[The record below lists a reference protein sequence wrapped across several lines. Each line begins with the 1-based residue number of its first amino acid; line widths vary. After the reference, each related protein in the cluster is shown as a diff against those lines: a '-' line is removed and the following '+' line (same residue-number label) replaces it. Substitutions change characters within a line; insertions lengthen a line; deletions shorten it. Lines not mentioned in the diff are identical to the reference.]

1 MALST
6 DISTSEVAPKTSHI
20 LALPDEILKE
30 ICSQCFQSDWI
41 CLSLVCKRFRDLA
54 AAQLYRNF
62 HIVFPDEDDPYFD
75 SPIDGLA
82 GGLETFV
89 ASEYN
94 YAKHLRELSLDTL
107 SIGDRAELAY
117 KPYLASVSCGKFMNT
132 LLLLTLRKAES
143 LDTFRWNIRVELSR
157 QVYKAL
163 HNIKSLRHLHLRLQ
177 AGTSIYQIPP
187 PLPNSNVQQSEY
199 DAVTTPVTQWANS
212 TSTLFDPATAYGPPP
227 VPMSFPSLKSSL
239 KNKPPKKSSITK
251 EPPTIEGFKNL
262 ESLSVLD
269 MDSLDVVKE
278 IQVCVRNS
286 SSTLRKMKLSFSDSL
301 AMQARK
307 PCTDVELDES
317 EDDEFQVMPI
327 SLSATYDDNGPA
339 KAFQAQEERRI
350 QELVLG
356 RIFEIESPR
365 TKISRLSI
373 EDKKE
378 DKKEETKKGDS
389 EEQPVTDHGQH
400 FIENVN
406 RVFER
411 MVAHVN
417 GTSGFTSIE
426 QQDALD
432 AIAKAAR
439 TYVNSEESKSRPKTS
454 SKDLPTDDRLHSLPR
469 THELG
474 PDMEKSDEYEP
485 LTFERKPHSSIPKDS
500 SYEANPD
507 DIDIEIPE
515 EQLTTEFQRIIEI
528 TSTDICSQNGP
539 YNPTEVSI
547 FTPNSIEL
555 NSTTPELNTSGM
567 EDIGSERREHTN
579 KLYKGIHT
587 GVIATGDNRPDKER
601 EHSEGTDRNVEEAP
615 HDNAVPTD
623 VITKEKDTL
632 LSNANTYVRDTR
644 GIGLHSLS
652 IHLIPIKASV
662 LGKAIDLHSLKRIT
676 LLNVGEQKK
685 FWAMMAKENSLKP
698 LPLQKV
704 FTDDVSLQFLHLISQ
719 LDCVREVFLLQ
730 RSPKYK
736 PESFAPNPGTT
747 IEQIRHF
754 VLKKHMHSLRRL
766 MIKNQADSSWDVDE
780 KTIQHIC
787 RRGKVLEEL
796 AVIMGMR
803 AIHTLIQRIAGLA
816 NLRALQLISFR
827 TEDTCLSVMRET
839 RRFIVDALSFHPEL
853 KLEWLALGD
862 DERAVRIVR
871 KPGVPRKSR
880 ADSKKEKDKKQASS
894 SNQNYSN
901 SGLFPVAPVEWGAT
915 SDSDEY
921 DDDDPLL
928 RVKLE
933 LVEPFSFYDVFGV
946 RIFKKEI
953 VKGRL

>member
-6 DISTSEVAPKTSHI
+6 SISSTQLNPRASNI
-20 LALPDEILKE
+20 LDLPDEILKE

-41 CLSLVCKRFRDLA
+41 CLSLVCRRFRDLA

-89 ASEYN
+89 ASDYN
-94 YAKHLRELSLDTL
+94 YAKHLREFSLDTL
-107 SIGDRAELAY
+107 SIGERAELAY

-132 LLLLTLRKAES
+132 LLLLTLRKARS

-177 AGTSIYQIPP
+177 AGASLYQIPP
-187 PLPNSNVQQSEY
+187 PLPNSNVQHSEY
-199 DAVTTPVTQWANS
+199 DATVTPVPQWANPN
-212 TSTLFDPATAYGPPP
+212 TNLLDPVTVYGPPP
-227 VPMSFPSLKSSL
+227 VPMSSSL
-239 KNKPPKKSSITK
+239 GLKPSWRNKPPKKSSVAK

-269 MDSLDVVKE
+269 MDSLDVVRE

-307 PCTDVELDES
+307 PCADAELDES

-327 SLSATYDDNGPA
+327 SLTAPYDDNGPA
-339 KAFQAQEERRI
+339 KAFQAQEERKL

-356 RIFEIESPR
+356 RIFEIEPSHV
-365 TKISRLSI
+365 KASRLPI
-373 EDKKE
+373 EVKKE
-378 DKKEETKKGDS
+378 DTKKGSS
-389 EEQPVTDHGQH
+389 EEQSVSDHGQH
-400 FIENVN
+400 FIDNVN

-432 AIAKAAR
+432 AIAKAAKK
-439 TYVNSEESKSRPKTS
+439 YVNSEESKSKTGPS
-454 SKDLPTDDRLHSLPR
+454 SKDLPNDDGSHSLPNV
-469 THELG
+469 HELG
-474 PDMEKSDEYEP
+474 LDMDKPEESQP
-485 LTFERKPHSSIPKDS
+485 LNFERKPHSSIPKDS
-500 SYEANPD
+500 LYDANPD
-507 DIDIEIPE
+507 DIDIEVPE
-515 EQLTTEFQRIIEI
+515 EQLTAEFQRIIEI
-528 TSTDICSQNGP
+528 TSTDIGLQNGP
-539 YNPTEVSI
+539 FNPTEVSTFPLDAI
-547 FTPNSIEL
+547 ERNSAVPTPNAS
-555 NSTTPELNTSGM
+555 SM
-567 EDIGSERREHTN
+567 EDKECEWREYADKLSKGTHTAV
-579 KLYKGIHT
+579 LP
-587 GVIATGDNRPDKER
+587 ADDNHPDKDQ
-601 EHSEGTDRNVEEAP
+601 EHLECTDRGVEEAA
-615 HDNAVPTD
+615 HDNAVQISAT
-623 VITKEKDTL
+623 TNEKAAL
-632 LSNANTYVRDTR
+632 LSNVNKYARDTR

-652 IHLIPIKASV
+652 IHLIPIRASV

-685 FWAMMAKENSLKP
+685 FWAMMMKENSLKP
-698 LPLQKV
+698 LPLRKV
-704 FTDDVSLQFLHLISQ
+704 FTDDVCLQFLHLVSQ
-719 LDCVREVFLLQ
+719 LDCVREVFMLQ

-747 IEQIRHF
+747 IEQIRNF
-754 VLKKHMHSLRRL
+754 VLKKHMHSLKRL

-803 AIHTLIQRIAGLA
+803 AIHTLIQRIAGLT

-871 KPGVPRKSR
+871 KPGV
-880 ADSKKEKDKKQASS
+880 SKKPRVGLKKDKQQVPG
-894 SNQNYSN
+894 SNQDYVGN
-901 SGLFPVAPVEWGAT
+901 GLFPVAPIGWGAT
-915 SDSDEY
+915 SDSDDDE
-921 DDDDPLL
+921 DDDPLL

-933 LVEPFSFYDVFGV
+933 LVEPFSFYDIFDI

-953 VKGRL
+953 VSGRL

>member
-1 MALST
+1 MALNTS
-6 DISTSEVAPKTSHI
+6 ISVPPAAPKASNI
-20 LALPDEILKE
+20 LDLPDEILKE

-41 CLSLVCKRFRDLA
+41 RLSLVCRRFRDLA

-89 ASEYN
+89 ASDYN

-132 LLLLTLRKAES
+132 LLLLTLRKAQS

-157 QVYKAL
+157 PVYKAL

-177 AGTSIYQIPP
+177 AGSSIHQIPP
-187 PLPNSNVQQSEY
+187 PFSDSNVQHSEY
-199 DAVTTPVTQWANS
+199 DAMVMPVSQWTNSNS
-212 TSTLFDPATAYGPPP
+212 TLLDPVVAYGPPP
-227 VPMSFPSLKSSL
+227 ATSSL
-239 KNKPPKKSSITK
+239 SLGYKPSWRNKPLKKPSTAK
-251 EPPTIEGFKNL
+251 EPLTIEGFRNL

-269 MDSLDVVKE
+269 IDSLDVITEV
-278 IQVCVRNS
+278 QVCVRNS
-286 SSTLRKMKLSFSDSL
+286 SSTLRKVKLSFSDSL

-307 PCTDVELDES
+307 PCTDAELDES

-327 SLSATYDDNGPA
+327 SLSANYDDNGPA
-339 KAFQAQEERRI
+339 KAFQAQEERKL

-356 RIFEIESPR
+356 RIFEVEPSH
-365 TKISRLSI
+365 TKNTRSST

-378 DKKEETKKGDS
+378 TTKKEDY
-389 EEQPVTDHGQH
+389 EEQPVSDNGQNFIDH
-400 FIENVN
+400 VN

-417 GTSGFTSIE
+417 GTSGFTSVE

-432 AIAKAAR
+432 AIAKAAKK
-439 TYVNSEESKSRPKTS
+439 YVTSEESKSKSGPS
-454 SKDLPTDDRLHSLPR
+454 SGDLPTNDGLHSLPKD
-469 THELG
+469 HELG
-474 PDMEKSDEYEP
+474 LDIDKPDESQSQSQSLNFGLKP
-485 LTFERKPHSSIPKDS
+485 LPSLPKDT
-500 SYEANPD
+500 YDANPE

-515 EQLTTEFQRIIEI
+515 EQLTAEFQRIVEI
-528 TSTDICSQNGP
+528 ASIDTVP
-539 YNPTEVSI
+539 PKELFNPTEVSTI
-547 FTPNSIEL
+547 PSNATEPNDVVRV
-555 NSTTPELNTSGM
+555 PNT
-567 EDIGSERREHTN
+567 EDI
-579 KLYKGIHT
+579 
-587 GVIATGDNRPDKER
+587 
-601 EHSEGTDRNVEEAP
+601 RNVETEREDYANRFSKETRIAICGVDDDRQDKSRQ
-615 HDNAVPTD
+615 HLECTGCDVEDVACDNAVQTD
-623 VITKEKDTL
+623 SLTTNGTETH
-632 LSNANTYVRDTR
+632 LSNVNKYARDTR

-685 FWAMMAKENSLKP
+685 FWVMMMKENSLRP
-698 LPLQKV
+698 LPLRKV
-704 FTDDVSLQFLHLISQ
+704 FTDDVCLQFLHLISQ
-719 LDCVREVFLLQ
+719 LDCVKEVFMLQ

-747 IEQIRHF
+747 IEQIRNF
-754 VLKKHMHSLRRL
+754 VLKKHMHSLKRL

-780 KTIQHIC
+780 KTMQHIC

-803 AIHTLIQRIAGLA
+803 AIHTLIQRIAGLT

-871 KPGVPRKSR
+871 KSGVPRKSK
-880 ADSKKEKDKKQASS
+880 ASSNKDKKPVPS
-894 SNQNYSN
+894 SNQDYVGN
-901 SGLFPVAPVEWGAT
+901 GLFPIAPVEWGAT
-915 SDSDEY
+915 SESDED

-933 LVEPFSFYDVFGV
+933 LVEPFSFYDIFGI
-946 RIFKKEI
+946 RIFEKEI
-953 VKGRL
+953 VNGRL

>member
-1 MALST
+1 MALCT
-6 DISTSEVAPKTSHI
+6 DISTSEAPPKTSHI
-20 LALPDEILKE
+20 LDLPDEILKE

-75 SPIDGLA
+75 CPIDGLA

-89 ASEYN
+89 ASDYN

-132 LLLLTLRKAES
+132 LLLLTLRKTQS

-177 AGTSIYQIPP
+177 AGSSIYQTPP
-187 PLPNSNVQQSEY
+187 PLPNSHTQQSEY
-199 DAVTTPVTQWANS
+199 DAASTPVSQWSNS
-212 TSTLFDPATAYGPPP
+212 AGTLLDPATVYGPPP
-227 VPMSFPSLKSSL
+227 VPMSSLSHKPSW
-239 KNKPPKKSSITK
+239 KNKPSKKSSATK
-251 EPPTIEGFKNL
+251 EPPTIEGFRNL

-286 SSTLRKMKLSFSDSL
+286 SSTLRKMKLSFSDSR

-307 PCTDVELDES
+307 PCADVELDES

-327 SLSATYDDNGPA
+327 SLAATYDDNGPA
-339 KAFQAQEERRI
+339 RTFQAQEERRI
-350 QELVLG
+350 QEMVLG
-356 RIFEIESPR
+356 RIFEIEQPR
-365 TKISRLSI
+365 TKTSRSPI
-373 EDKKE
+373 EDKK
-378 DKKEETKKGDS
+378 DDMKKGDS

-400 FIENVN
+400 FIDNVN

-432 AIAKAAR
+432 AIAKAAKK
-439 TYVNSEESKSRPKTS
+439 YVNSEESKSKPKNS
-454 SKDLPTDDRLHSLPR
+454 SKDLPTDDRLHSLPK

-474 PDMEKSDEYEP
+474 PDMDKSDEYEP
-485 LTFERKPHSSIPKDS
+485 LTLERKPHSSIPKDS
-500 SYEANPD
+500 LYEANPD
-507 DIDIEIPE
+507 DINIEVPE
-515 EQLTTEFQRIIEI
+515 EELTAEFQRIIEI
-528 TSTDICSQNGP
+528 TSTDIGSQNGP
-539 YNPTEVSI
+539 FNPTE
-547 FTPNSIEL
+547 E
-555 NSTTPELNTSGM
+555 
-567 EDIGSERREHTN
+567 
-579 KLYKGIHT
+579 IHT
-587 GVIATGDNRPDKER
+587 GVVTTGDSHPDKDR
-601 EHSEGTDRNVEEAP
+601 EHLEGTDRNVEEAS
-615 HDNAVPTD
+615 HNNAVPSN
-623 VITKEKDTL
+623 VITNEDDTL
-632 LSNANTYVRDTR
+632 LNRVNKYARDTR

-704 FTDDVSLQFLHLISQ
+704 FTDDVCLQFLHLISQ
-719 LDCVREVFLLQ
+719 LDCVTEVFMLQ

-754 VLKKHMHSLRRL
+754 VLKKHMHSLKRL

-787 RRGKVLEEL
+787 RRGKMLEEL

-803 AIHTLIQRIAGLA
+803 AIHTLIQRIAGLT

-871 KPGVPRKSR
+871 KSGVPRKSK
-880 ADSKKEKDKKQASS
+880 ADSKKDKEQTPS
-894 SNQNYSN
+894 SNQGYSD

-915 SDSDEY
+915 SDSDES

-933 LVEPFSFYDVFGV
+933 LVEPFSFYDVFGI

-953 VKGRL
+953 VRGRL